1 MNLHSIWRIFAWTNL
16 AIYAALV
23 FEMWQLWT
31 VPTPEDLPR
40 VTTLALLMGFEFL
53 LVHSAV
59 FIAVMPRKTSVFFL
73 LPVYGV
79 VALALNSGAE
89 NNVILY
95 LYLGLLV
102 TRLRFLFGDTDAQ
115 HRSRVL
121 KTSIIAGFLYLFSV
135 AVIAFGET
143 SLPEKG
149 LNKEFLTSNNYYE
162 SLNVQGIFTENPHL
176 PLIMGIIYFT
186 LMIGLELLISV
197 FYRFNMDKNDEGIN

>member
-1 MNLHSIWRIFAWTNL
+1 MNLHSIWRIFAWINL
-16 AIYAALV
+16 VIYAALV
-23 FEMWQLWT
+23 YEMWRLLT

-59 FIAVMPRKTSVFFL
+59 FMAVMPRKVSVFFL

-79 VALALNSGAE
+79 VALALNSGTD

-102 TRLRFLFGDTDAQ
+102 TRLRFLFWDTDAR

-149 LNKEFLTSNNYYE
+149 LNKAFLASNNYYE
-162 SLNVQGIFTENPHL
+162 NLTVHGIFTENPHL

-186 LMIGLELLISV
+186 LMIVLELFTSV
-197 FYRFNMDKNDEGIN
+197 FSRFELANKEEGI